1 MRSAKL
7 QVLSNEEMKLYSP
20 DAYNNGRFAIS
31 LYDST
36 MIQFYGP
43 SVPISDGEGDSHRTF

>member
-20 DAYNNGRFAIS
+20 DAYNNGRFVIS
-31 LYDST
+31 LYDSA